1 MLININGPLEN
12 NWFVA
17 RSVPILDTSSDDI
30 VAGLVQ
36 VLDRWV
42 CLSHLVDLGVASVC
56 EGGGTR
62 RLMCLV
68 GSRLLRSRADGSR
81 GRCIESTLLQNLTL
95 DLLISFFGDSESI
108 VEAFRVE
115 DSLCVLCE
123 LIAKQSTLLV
133 LVLSAHVSSL
143 VYVGRGSAIESPVVL
158 VDVILRGRLGAVEP
172 GQVGAEVGILTH
184 AGADAEAS
192 RHCL

>member
-1 MLININGPLEN
+1 M
-12 NWFVA
+12 

-42 CLSHLVDLGVASVC
+42 SLSHLVNLWVACVS
-56 EGGGTR
+56 EGGCTC

-68 GSRLLRSRADGSR
+68 GGWFLRSCADGSR
-81 GRCIESTLLQNLTL
+81 GRCIESTLLENLTL
-95 DLLISFFGDSESI
+95 DLLISFFGDFESVI
-108 VEAFRVE
+108 EAFRVE
-115 DSLCVLCE
+115 DSLRVLSE

-133 LVLSAHVSSL
+133 LVLRTHVSSL
-143 VYVGRGSAIESPVVL
+143 VYVGRGSTIESSIIL
-158 VDVILRGRLGAVEP
+158 VDVILGGRLGAVEP
-172 GQVGAEVGILTH
+172 SQVGAEVGILTH

-192 RHCL
+192 RCCL